1 MKLKTILLWGYFLMA
16 ALIVALSAF
25 SIYFIERLN
34 SASEKILKD
43 NYLSIE
49 SVNKM
54 INNLDVIDNSQAI
67 LLSKKKQEKETSRKE
82 LSEAKMIFQKYLLIC
97 EGNITEEGEGELI
110 KKLNSNM
117 KYIFLRL
124 KRLIQRHQKKSILA
138 Y

>member
-1 MKLKTILLWGYFLMA
+1 MA

-54 INNLDVIDNSQAI
+54 IDNLDVIDNSQAI
-67 LLSKKKQEKETSRKE
+67 LLSKKKPEKETSRKE
-82 LSEAKMIFQKYLLIC
+82 FSEAKINFQKYLLRCISLF
-97 EGNITEEGEGELI
+97 NI
-110 KKLNSNM
+110 
-117 KYIFLRL
+117 R
-124 KRLIQRHQKKSILA
+124 
-138 Y
+138 